1 MVQAE
6 PNALTE
12 FSSPSSL
19 PVLMNFNTHRCLAA
33 VFAGALSAA
42 WAVRAEDAKVTHHYT
57 DNDGVKIHYVTAGD
71 SGPLVVMIH
80 GFPDYWYSWN
90 EQLKALKST
99 HRVAAVD
106 QRGYNRSDKPKG
118 LDNYAIPK
126 LVSDVAAVIR
136 DMGEKKAVIVGHDW
150 GGMVAWSFAMS
161 KPEMTERLAVLNLPH
176 PKGLNREL
184 ANNPDQQRNSQYARA
199 FQLPGAHKLLTAE
212 RLAGWVKGEAKRAK
226 YIEAMKRSDF
236 EAMLNYYKRN
246 YPRPPYEEDTSEPVR
261 LKMPVLLIHGLDD
274 KALLHGAL
282 NRTWEWLDG
291 DLTLVTIPGAG
302 HFVHHDKPALVSRTL
317 KMWLLRDR

>member
-1 MVQAE
+1 MSLTTIHRRVAAFA
-6 PNALTE
+6 ALS
-12 FSSPSSL
+12 FAA
-19 PVLMNFNTHRCLAA
+19 LAA
-33 VFAGALSAA
+33 QAGD
-42 WAVRAEDAKVTHHYT
+42 AEVTHHYA
-57 DNDGVKIHYVTAGD
+57 DNDGVKIHYVMAGD

-80 GFPDYWYSWN
+80 GFPDFWYSWN
-90 EQLKALKST
+90 EQIKALQST
-99 HRVAAVD
+99 HRVAAID
-106 QRGYNRSDKPKG
+106 QRGYNRSGKPKG
-118 LDNYAIPK
+118 LENYAIPK

-161 KPEMTERLAVLNLPH
+161 KPEMTDRLAVLNLPH

-246 YPRPPYEEDTSEPVR
+246 YPRPPYEEDMSEPVH

>member
-1 MVQAE
+1 MRLFHSQRV
-6 PNALTE
+6 
-12 FSSPSSL
+12 
-19 PVLMNFNTHRCLAA
+19 LAA
-33 VFAGALSAA
+33 QAGD
-42 WAVRAEDAKVTHHYT
+42 AEVTHHYA
-57 DNDGVKIHYVTAGD
+57 DNDGVKIHYVMAGD

-80 GFPDYWYSWN
+80 GFPDFWYSWN
-90 EQLKALKST
+90 EQIKALQST
-99 HRVAAVD
+99 HRVAAID
-106 QRGYNRSDKPKG
+106 QRGYNRSDKPMG
-118 LDNYAIPK
+118 LDNYAISK

-150 GGMVAWSFAMS
+150 GGMVGWSFAMS
-161 KPEMTERLAVLNLPH
+161 KPEMTDRLAVLNLPH

-236 EAMLNYYKRN
+236 EAILNYYKRN

-274 KALLHGAL
+274 KALLPGAL

-302 HFVHHDKPALVSRTL
+302 HFVHHDKPSLVSRTL

>member
-1 MVQAE
+1 MLFGETIRTSVAI
-6 PNALTE
+6 AV
-12 FSSPSSL
+12 SL
-19 PVLMNFNTHRCLAA
+19 GSAA
-33 VFAGALSAA
+33 VT
-42 WAVRAEDAKVTHHYT
+42 VRASDAKVTHHYA
-57 DNDGVKIHYVTAGD
+57 DNDGVKIHYATAGD

-80 GFPDYWYSWN
+80 GFPDFWYSWN
-90 EQLKALKST
+90 EQIKALQST
-99 HRVAAVD
+99 HRVAAMD
-106 QRGYNRSDKPKG
+106 LRGYNRSDKPKG

-150 GGMVAWSFAMS
+150 GGMVAWQFAMT
-161 KPEMTERLAVLNLPH
+161 KPEMTDRLAVLNLPH

-261 LKMPVLLIHGLDD
+261 LKIPALLIHGLDD

-317 KMWLLRDR
+317 KMWLMRDR

>member
-1 MVQAE
+1 MLFGETIRTSVAI
-6 PNALTE
+6 AV
-12 FSSPSSL
+12 SL
-19 PVLMNFNTHRCLAA
+19 GSA
-33 VFAGALSAA
+33 VVT
-42 WAVRAEDAKVTHHYT
+42 VRASDAKVTHHYA
-57 DNDGVKIHYVTAGD
+57 DNDGVKIHYATAGD

-80 GFPDYWYSWN
+80 GFPDFWYSWN
-90 EQLKALKST
+90 EQIKALQST
-99 HRVAAVD
+99 HRVAAMD
-106 QRGYNRSDKPKG
+106 LRGYNRSDKPKG

-150 GGMVAWSFAMS
+150 GGMVAWQFAMT
-161 KPEMTERLAVLNLPH
+161 KPEMTDRLAVLNLPH

-184 ANNPDQQRNSQYARA
+184 ANNPDQQRNSQYART

-261 LKMPVLLIHGLDD
+261 LKIPALLIHGLDD

-317 KMWLLRDR
+317 KMWLMRDR

>member
-1 MVQAE
+1 MSLTTIHRRVAAFA
-6 PNALTE
+6 ALS
-12 FSSPSSL
+12 FAA
-19 PVLMNFNTHRCLAA
+19 LAA
-33 VFAGALSAA
+33 QAGD
-42 WAVRAEDAKVTHHYT
+42 AEVTHHYA
-57 DNDGVKIHYVTAGD
+57 DNDGVKIHYVMAGD

-80 GFPDYWYSWN
+80 GFPDFWYSWN
-90 EQLKALKST
+90 EQIKALQST
-99 HRVAAVD
+99 HRVAAID
-106 QRGYNRSDKPKG
+106 QRGYNRSDKPMG

-161 KPEMTERLAVLNLPH
+161 KPEMTDRLAVLNLPH

-246 YPRPPYEEDTSEPVR
+246 YPRPPYEEDTSDPVR

-274 KALLHGAL
+274 KALLPGAL

-302 HFVHHDKPALVSRTL
+302 HFVHHDKPSLVSRTL

>member
-1 MVQAE
+1 MA
-6 PNALTE
+6 NALTQAKRGN
-12 FSSPSSL
+12 SL
-19 PVLMNFNTHRCLAA
+19 PSLMSHTTIHRRVAAFAALSFAALAA
-33 VFAGALSAA
+33 QAGD
-42 WAVRAEDAKVTHHYT
+42 AEVTHHYA
-57 DNDGVKIHYVTAGD
+57 DNDGVKIHYVMAGD

-80 GFPDYWYSWN
+80 GFPDFWYSWN
-90 EQLKALKST
+90 EQIKALQST
-99 HRVAAVD
+99 HRVAAID
-106 QRGYNRSDKPKG
+106 QRGYNRSDKPVG

-161 KPEMTERLAVLNLPH
+161 KPEMTDRLAVLNLPH

-246 YPRPPYEEDTSEPVR
+246 YPRPPYEEDTSDPVR

-291 DLTLVTIPGAG
+291 DLTMVTIPGAG
-302 HFVHHDKPALVSRTL
+302 HFVHHDKPSLVSRTL

>member
-1 MVQAE
+1 MLFGETIRTSVAI
-6 PNALTE
+6 AV
-12 FSSPSSL
+12 SL
-19 PVLMNFNTHRCLAA
+19 GSAA
-33 VFAGALSAA
+33 VT
-42 WAVRAEDAKVTHHYT
+42 VRASDAKVTHHYA
-57 DNDGVKIHYVTAGD
+57 DNDGVKIHYATAGD

-80 GFPDYWYSWN
+80 GFPDFWYSWN
-90 EQLKALKST
+90 EQIKALQST
-99 HRVAAVD
+99 HRVAAMD
-106 QRGYNRSDKPKG
+106 LRGYNRSDKPKG

-261 LKMPVLLIHGLDD
+261 LKIPALLIHGLDD

-317 KMWLLRDR
+317 KMWLMRDR